1 MALISLKIFI
11 WSQDM
16 HYGFV
21 FCWPLKTSSISYK
34 QCPYSVIS
42 NNICTYS
49 TIYKVCLQVTIL
61 NMKLINPFSWD
72 CYTYIYLYLTT
83 TNLHIKISCTM
94 LVYIPFWCSFMEH
107 IKHNKFCSA
116 DDIISAKS
124 LIYDINK
131 KRFVEFLLDL
141 SVWNST

>member
-1 MALISLKIFI
+1 MALF
-11 WSQDM
+11 
-16 HYGFV
+16 FV
-21 FCWPLKTSSISYK
+21 DLWKLP
-34 QCPYSVIS
+34 PYHT
-42 NNICTYS
+42 NNVLIVLSAIILCTYS

-72 CYTYIYLYLTT
+72 CYTYIYLYLTTTT

-124 LIYDINK
+124 LIYDVNK